1 MTGLSINRRLVG
13 GSTVLTL
20 AGDLDLDTAVE
31 FREFLDRLPLAATE
45 RVVIDMAGVGFC
57 DSSGIAALFAAR
69 NGALAAGAELA
80 LAAVPHHIL
89 RTLRLIGLEP
99 VFVMLPTVEE

>member
-1 MTGLSINRRLVG
+1 MTGLSINRRTVG

-20 AGDLDLDTAVE
+20 AGDLDLETAVE
-31 FREFLDRLPLAATE
+31 FREFLDELPLVADE

-69 NGALAAGAELA
+69 NRALAAGAEFA
-80 LAAVPHHIL
+80 LAAVPHHIS
-89 RTLRLIGLEP
+89 RTLRLIGLES
-99 VFVMLPTVEE
+99 VFVLLPTLED